1 MNKEA
6 EAYFA
11 EASRWEFDR
20 TAALTSTARR
30 AWIVAL
36 ISVGIA
42 MLSTAALA
50 MLTPLKHVEPFVVR
64 VDSSTGIVDVVPGY
78 AGTEALPESVT
89 RFLVTQYVME
99 RERYVPALAETDYE
113 QVGAYHTAAMN
124 QGWATTWARSN
135 PESPLNRFA
144 DGTLVQ
150 AQVQSVSFLR
160 HVRGEPDLVQV
171 RFVSELQR
179 GTNAATERSH
189 FVATLQVA
197 FAAPSSDVH
206 VRALNPLGFK
216 VLEYRREPEVV
227 QAGGAP
233 PPSGPAA
240 ESATTA
246 ANP

>member
-30 AWIVAL
+30 AWFIAL
-36 ISVGIA
+36 ASVGIA
-42 MLSTAALA
+42 ALSTAALA
-50 MLTPLKHVEPFVVR
+50 MLAPLKQVEPFVVR

-89 RFLVTQYVME
+89 RFLVTQYVTE
-99 RERYVPALAETDYE
+99 RERFIAALAETDYE

-124 QGWATTWARSN
+124 QGWAATWARSN

-160 HVRGEPDLVQV
+160 HVRGEPDLIQV

-179 GTNAATERSH
+179 GANAATERSH

-197 FAAPSSDVH
+197 FAAPSTDIH

-227 QAGGAP
+227 DASAP
-233 PPSGPAA
+233 PPANAVVP

-246 ANP
+246 VNP